1 MEVKIF
7 LSSEIETP
15 LTSSIKLTELAKIR
29 LAFRNEPLHL
39 KLMLLK
45 DELRVPNHKKDML

>member
-45 DELRVPNHKKDML
+45 DELRLPNHKKDML